1 MTRKLA
7 LFLVLIMLVSMPAY
21 AATSEPG
28 VLPIVDEPTT
38 VSILLIDSLNVI
50 DYDDNYMTK
59 MYEEETGIDIE
70 FVFLPES
77 DPATKLNLMI
87 SSGEKLPDVVSYGLS
102 LTDAYNSAGTGAFI
116 PLNDLI
122 DKYGVNFKTIN
133 AAYPDLAIAA
143 R

>member
-50 DYDDNYMTK
+50 ERDEDN
-59 MYEEETGIDIE
+59 
-70 FVFLPES
+70 V
-77 DPATKLNLMI
+77 
-87 SSGEKLPDVVSYGLS
+87 
-102 LTDAYNSAGTGAFI
+102 
-116 PLNDLI
+116 
-122 DKYGVNFKTIN
+122 
-133 AAYPDLAIAA
+133 
-143 R
+143 